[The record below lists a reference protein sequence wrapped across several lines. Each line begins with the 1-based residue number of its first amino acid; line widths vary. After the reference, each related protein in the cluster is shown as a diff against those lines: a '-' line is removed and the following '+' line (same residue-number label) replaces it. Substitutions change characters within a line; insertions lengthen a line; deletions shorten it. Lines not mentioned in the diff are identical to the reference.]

1 MTTLIWRRVALGLLL
16 ISAAALV
23 TGCEE
28 KKPTE
33 TNDPGKWTFRKVS
46 GDSQSVIVWD
56 TLAHRM
62 VVELKDGLKKP
73 IEDEQ
78 IRFEVVDG
86 NGMVMSKPVVAVSP
100 SEALMPTDWQG
111 LAAATFQCFD
121 TGQSVIEVKVVSRPE
136 LIVQFT
142 VTGLQP

>member
-1 MTTLIWRRVALGLLL
+1 MSVRSVVALSLFLSVLGTLQM
-16 ISAAALV
+16 
-23 TGCEE
+23 GCEE

-33 TNDPGKWTFRKVS
+33 TDDPNKWTFRKVS

-86 NGMVMSKPVVAVSP
+86 NGMMMSKPVVAASP
-100 SEALMPTDWQG
+100 SEVLMPTDWQG
-111 LAAATFQCFD
+111 QAAATFQCFD
-121 TGQSVIEVKVVSRPE
+121 TGASVVEVKVVSRPE
-136 LIVQFT
+136 LSVQFS
-142 VTGLQP
+142 VTGVQP